1 MTGLE
6 LHELL
11 LNKWGRSYD
20 VQLRRVQN
28 KLFVQVM
35 WKYLEQVS
43 FPMDATQY
51 HDRLQRMADHITAL
65 QVADQVQ
72 QFILTTADRPR
83 VGKAVNIPL
92 VLNLGERSSEW
103 LVD

>member
-11 LNKWGRSYD
+11 FNKWGRSYD

-28 KLFVQVM
+28 QLFVQVM

-43 FPMDATQY
+43 FPMDAEQY
-51 HDRLQRMADHITAL
+51 QARLQRMAGHLTEL
-65 QVADQVQ
+65 QVTEQVQ
-72 QFILTTADRPR
+72 EFILATTDRPR

-92 VLNLGERSSEW
+92 SLNLGARSSEW
-103 LVD
+103 LVE